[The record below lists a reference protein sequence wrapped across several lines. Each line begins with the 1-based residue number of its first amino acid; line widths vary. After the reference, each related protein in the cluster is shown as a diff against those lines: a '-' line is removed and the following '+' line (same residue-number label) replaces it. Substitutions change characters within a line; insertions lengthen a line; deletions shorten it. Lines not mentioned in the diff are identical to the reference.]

1 MIDRRQER
9 IVEEKITDSLWSK
22 TVEMPEFPTLKKDIR
37 TNVLIIGGGLAG
49 VLCAYFLQRAG
60 VDYCLLEAD
69 KICRGITAKTTA
81 KVTVQQG
88 LIYEKVLSRLGQEKA
103 ALFLEANE
111 QALRN
116 YKYLGNMI
124 PCDFKEQDAYLY
136 ARKERRKLESEVQ
149 ALASLGAKA
158 ELVEKTNLP
167 FPVAGA
173 ICYQNQAQ
181 IHPLKFAAGI
191 AKNLKIYE
199 HSKVREMTEYFA
211 LTANGSVT
219 AEKIIVATHFPF
231 IDRRGSYFV
240 KMHQQRS
247 HVIAVE
253 HAPDLGGMYL
263 AVEKDG
269 FSFRNYEN
277 YLLIGDRGKRTGKK
291 NEYWEPLRTL
301 SAEYFPAAKEVYAWA
316 NQDCMTLDGM
326 PYIGHYSKNTPD
338 LFVAT
343 GFNKWGLTGAMLSA
357 MVLSELVQ
365 GKESPYGKL
374 FSPSRSM
381 LRPQLLVNFG
391 EAAKGICVPRKRHRC
406 AHLGCTLKWN
416 AKEQAWECPC
426 HGSRFDMSGE
436 CLENPATHGLK
447 TKH

>member
-1 MIDRRQER
+1 MKEDTG
-9 IVEEKITDSLWSK
+9 KITDSLW
-22 TVEMPEFPTLKKDIR
+22 TENVEMPEFPTLKKDIR

-49 VLCAYFLQRAG
+49 VMCAYYLERAG
-60 VDYCLLEAD
+60 VDYCLLEAN
-69 KICRGITAKTTA
+69 KICHGITAKTTA
-81 KVTVQQG
+81 KITVLQG
-88 LIYEKVLSRLGQEKA
+88 LIYEKVLGRLGQEKA
-103 ALFLEANE
+103 ALFLKANE

-116 YKYLGNMI
+116 YKYLGKMI

-136 ARKERRKLESEVQ
+136 ARKERRKLESEAQ
-149 ALASLGAKA
+149 ALASLGAKVDI
-158 ELVEKTNLP
+158 VEKTNLP

-173 ICYQNQAQ
+173 ICCQKQAQ

-211 LTANGSVT
+211 LTDKGSVT
-219 AEKIIVATHFPF
+219 AEKIIIATHFPF
-231 IDRRGSYFV
+231 INTRGSYYM
-240 KMHQQRS
+240 KMYQQRS

-253 HAPDLGGMYL
+253 HGPDLKGMYL

-277 YLLIGDRGKRTGKK
+277 YLLIGERGKRTGKK
-291 NEYWEPLRTL
+291 NEYWEPLRAL
-301 SAEYFPAAKEVYAWA
+301 KDEYFPAAIERFAWA

-343 GFNKWGLTGAMLSA
+343 GFHKWGLTGAMLSA

-365 GKESPYGKL
+365 GKDSPYAQI
-374 FSPSRSM
+374 FSPSRNM
-381 LRPQLLVNFG
+381 RKPQLLINLG
-391 EAAKGICVPRKRHRC
+391 EAAKGICAPRRKHRC
-406 AHLGCTLKWN
+406 SHMGCTLKWN

-426 HGSRFDMSGE
+426 HGSRFDMKGE
-436 CLENPATHGLK
+436 CLENPAAHGLK